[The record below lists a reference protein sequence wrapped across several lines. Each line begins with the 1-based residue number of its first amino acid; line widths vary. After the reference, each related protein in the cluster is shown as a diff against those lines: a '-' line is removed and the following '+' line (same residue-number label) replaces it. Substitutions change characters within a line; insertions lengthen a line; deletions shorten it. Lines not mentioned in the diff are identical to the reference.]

1 VRAGGQTVL
10 SVGGL
15 RRQAAAAWGAADA
28 LVGVLLLGGCT
39 GGGSATIAPVTPN
52 PPAPNPPGIVKVAV
66 LAPLSSQGHP
76 GVIARSLKQAAELAV
91 FERGNRNLELMV
103 KDDKGT
109 PEGAKAA
116 AEDVLNRGATLI
128 LGPLYA
134 KSVSAVAPLARKAGV
149 PVVAFSSDREVA
161 GNGVYLLSFQPTPEV
176 EQVVAYAAKRGMKRY
191 AALLPQ
197 DGFGKVVEPAFRAA
211 VARTGGNIVALETYP
226 GNANALLAPLRK
238 ISADIASAEA
248 TSGPVDALFLPGGQE
263 YLELLGRLLPQAKID
278 TSRIKLLGTGG
289 MDYPNAGRDAALI
302 GAWYP
307 GPDPRGWSDFAQK
320 YAKTYSQAPPRIAGL
335 AYDAVNLAIALAAD
349 AGGQGFSAA
358 ALTRVGGFTGIDGAY
373 RLLPDG
379 TSDRALAILE
389 VQKFGSAVVE
399 SAPGITPGITAPS
412 ITTPAAT
419 ASTGAGLN
427 LFKIFQ

>member
-10 SVGGL
+10 RFSGL
-15 RRQAAAAWGAADA
+15 RRRATPACGVAGALAA
-28 LVGVLLLGGCT
+28 VLLVGGCT
-39 GGGSATIAPVTPN
+39 AGGSASVAPVAPNSPPPN
-52 PPAPNPPGIVKVAV
+52 PPAVVKVAV

-76 GVIARSLKQAAELAV
+76 GVIAHSLKQAAELAV
-91 FERGNRNLELMV
+91 FERGNRYLELMV

-116 AEDVLNRGATLI
+116 AEDVINRGATLI

-134 KSVSAVAPLARKAGV
+134 KSAAAVAPLARKAGV
-149 PVVAFSSDREVA
+149 PVVAFSSDRQVA

-191 AALLPQ
+191 AALIPQ
-197 DGFGKVVEPAFRAA
+197 DGFGKVVEPAFRDA
-211 VARTGGNIVALETYP
+211 VARSGGSIVALETYP

-238 ISADIASAEA
+238 ISIEIANAETA
-248 TSGPVDALFLPGGQE
+248 SGPVDALFLPGGQE

-278 TSRIKLLGTGG
+278 TRRIKLLGTGG
-289 MDYPNAGRDAALI
+289 MDYPNAGRDTALI

-335 AYDAVNLAIALAAD
+335 AYDGVNLAIALAGD

-358 ALTRVGGFTGIDGAY
+358 ALTRAGGFTGIDGAY

-389 VQKFGSAVVE
+389 VQKFGSSVVE
-399 SAPGITPGITAPS
+399 SAPGITAPS
-412 ITTPAAT
+412 ITAPAAT

-427 LFKIFQ
+427 LFKLFQ